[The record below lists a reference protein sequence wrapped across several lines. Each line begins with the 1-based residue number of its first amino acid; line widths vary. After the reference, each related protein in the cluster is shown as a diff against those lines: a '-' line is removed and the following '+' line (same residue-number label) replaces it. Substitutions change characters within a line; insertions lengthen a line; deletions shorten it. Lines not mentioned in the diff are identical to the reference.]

1 MNTPQAPQS
10 GANSTLVTC
19 HSNADFDALAAM
31 LAAARLSAPCDL
43 LFPGTQEKNLDALYA
58 ELKEGQDR
66 RSNGCAFVDAQT
78 ADWARYRRLVVVD
91 TRQRSR
97 LQHVWPLLD
106 NPQVET
112 EVWDHHPDTADD
124 IPAHTVHVA
133 VSGSATSML
142 VERIRE
148 RGLDLS
154 PEEATLLGL
163 GIYSDTGSFSY
174 SSTRSSD
181 FEAAAWLLGQ
191 GMDINAIN
199 ERASFEMTKAHVQA
213 LNSLLESAETF
224 ACNGA
229 QVVLAEATLEHYL
242 GDFAYLAHRLME
254 MEKFEILFAIGRM
267 DDRIQVVARSRSNA
281 VNVGAICSAFG
292 GGGHVYAASASV
304 RDKSLAQV
312 RDEILRQLRLQE
324 PDEKRARDY
333 MSSPAIGLEEGH
345 SIAEA
350 DELMLHFGLKGVPIF
365 AKGTRRCLGV
375 LDVQVTQKA
384 LAHGLGSALVDDYM
398 LRRAKSLPPTADLR
412 DITTVIVGSRQRLVP
427 IVEDDAVVGVVTRT
441 DLINIFAREPGRM
454 EPQERSP
461 RSRSVSKALQERM
474 PDGILELLTAAASL
488 GRELGMHVYAV
499 GGFVR
504 DLLLKTPNYDIDL
517 VVENANPEGSGN
529 AITYAQALA
538 ARLGG
543 RVREH
548 QKFLTCT
555 VVYPGSEG
563 KEERVDV
570 ATARLEYY
578 EQPGA
583 LPTVEHSSIRMD
595 LYRRDFTINAL
606 AIRLDVSPMGQ
617 IVDFF
622 GGQRDIKDK
631 LIRVLHT
638 LSFVEDPT
646 RCLRAVRFEQRY
658 GFRIGPGTEKLIKN
672 AVALKLP
679 GKLSPSRIFNEFE
692 HICAEETASQA
703 LMRLSDLGLLQ
714 AIHPLLAAPPEK
726 EYSLSRVAKV
736 VAWYRLL
743 YFEEP
748 MRPWMLYFL
757 ALAGQ
762 ASYAETLECFM
773 KLGIPLSF
781 KEELIGGREKMR
793 YARQQLRRLMKQGEG
808 QFKVSELC
816 RALHPLPLEC
826 TLYLMAEAKEPETRR
841 AISRYITSWRIAK
854 PDLDGHD
861 LERAGLA
868 PGPAYGVIL
877 RRLLQAKL
885 DGEAPDPAA
894 QEALAA
900 ELVQMAKDGRLEIPR
915 PEKKRLRSK
924 AARRREEALQ
934 EAGKDR
940 GPEAGT
946 AAAPGAEPDAG
957 SGAGPEAAPAPEA
970 AGAGQAQ
977 P

>member
-1 MNTPQAPQS
+1 MNTLDAPQPE
-10 GANSTLVTC
+10 ANATLVTC

-31 LAAARLSAPCDL
+31 LAAARLNAPCDL

-58 ELKEGQDR
+58 ELKAGNR
-66 RSNGCAFVDAQT
+66 GLGSGCAFIDASA
-78 ADWARYRRLVVVD
+78 ADWTRYRRLVVVD

-97 LQHVWPLLD
+97 LRHVWPLLD

-124 IPAHTVHVA
+124 IPAQSVHVA

-142 VERIRE
+142 VERLRE
-148 RGLDLS
+148 RGLGLA

-174 SSTRSSD
+174 SSTRGCD

-213 LNSLLESAETF
+213 LNSLLESAEAF
-224 ACNGA
+224 SCNGA

-242 GDFAYLAHRLME
+242 GDFAYIAHRLME

-324 PDEKRARDY
+324 ADEKRARDY
-333 MSSPAIGLEEGH
+333 MSSPAIGLEEGR

-365 AKGTRRCLGV
+365 ARGTRRCLGV

-384 LAHGLGSALVDDYM
+384 LSHGLGSALVDDYM
-398 LRRAKSLPPTADLR
+398 LRRARTLPPSADLR

-454 EPQERSP
+454 ESQERSP
-461 RSRSVSKALQERM
+461 RSRSVAKALQERL
-474 PDGILELLTAAASL
+474 PEALLNLLKTAASL
-488 GRELGMHVYAV
+488 GTELGMHVYAV

-517 VVENANPEGSGN
+517 VVENADPEARGN
-529 AITYAQALA
+529 AISYARTLA

-555 VVYPGSEG
+555 VVYPGAG
-563 KEERVDV
+563 GREERVDV

-606 AIRLDVSPMGQ
+606 AIRLDVAPMGQ

-631 LIRVLHT
+631 IIRVLHT

-672 AVALKLP
+672 AVALKLLE
-679 GKLSPSRIFNEFE
+679 KLSPSRIFNEFE
-692 HICAEETASQA
+692 HICAEETACQA
-703 LMRLSDLGLLQ
+703 FMRLSELGLLQ
-714 AIHPLLAAPPEK
+714 AVDPQLAVPPDK
-726 EYSLSRVAKV
+726 EYSLERTAKV

-762 ASYAETLECFM
+762 GSYAEALECFT
-773 KLGIPLSF
+773 KLGIPLAF
-781 KEELIGGREKMR
+781 KEELMGGREKMR
-793 YARQQLRRLMKQGEG
+793 FARQQLRRLMKQGEG
-808 QFKVSELC
+808 RFRVSELC
-816 RALHPLPLEC
+816 RALQPLPLEC
-826 TLYLMAEAKEPETRR
+826 TLYLMAEARDPETRR
-841 AISRYITSWRIAK
+841 ALSRYITAWRTAR
-854 PDLDGHD
+854 PDLDGRD
-861 LERAGLA
+861 LERMGLA
-868 PGPAYGVIL
+868 PGPAYGTIL

-885 DGEAPDPAA
+885 DGEAPDPAS

-900 ELVQMAKDGRLEIPR
+900 ELVRLAREGRLEIPKSAKQR
-915 PEKKRLRSK
+915 K
-924 AARRREEALQ
+924 ARD
-934 EAGKDR
+934 AGR
-940 GPEAGT
+940 QAPAQ
-946 AAAPGAEPDAG
+946 AAVQDAEAPGQGAG
-957 SGAGPEAAPAPEA
+957 ATAQEGSGPEAAPELAPEA
-970 AGAGQAQ
+970 APSSA
-977 P
+977 